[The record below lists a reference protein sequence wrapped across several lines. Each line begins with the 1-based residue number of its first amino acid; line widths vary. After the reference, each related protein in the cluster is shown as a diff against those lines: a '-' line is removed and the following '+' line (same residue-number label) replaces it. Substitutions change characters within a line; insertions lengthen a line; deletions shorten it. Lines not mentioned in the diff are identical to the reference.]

1 MTRKAFFIILLL
13 LSAYLPIHTQT
24 VSAVNPEPEDN
35 SAVIRLKTFE
45 KVWNTVNEKHFDPKF
60 GGVDWGKVG
69 ENYKPKVLAAKTD
82 DEFYRLLQEMLG
94 ELNQSHFGIYPPNAQ
109 ISVTGFGEAEIG
121 IDIQIID
128 RQIVITRVDANS
140 PAEKSGL
147 KTGFIIKKIDG
158 KTIAETLK
166 SVEERLAKRK
176 DTEAKKQLFRERVLM
191 ISIGGKADTSVNLE
205 ILDDRN
211 KTQNIQISRVV
222 YSGEMSQPMGN
233 FPAQRVIFESKRLAD
248 NIGYIRFNVWVVPQM
263 LKLRKA
269 MRLLS
274 DSDGIIFDLRGN
286 PGGIGAMASGLAGL
300 LIEKQSSLGTMKTRT
315 GEMNFSVFPQKDAF
329 SGKIVILTDYGTG
342 STSEVFAAGMQ
353 DVRRAKIVGETTAG
367 AVLPSVMEKLPTGA
381 LFQYAIADYKSPNKI
396 LIEGRGVKPD
406 IEVNLTRGS
415 LLKGQDLQI
424 EAAIKEI
431 LRKR

>member
-1 MTRKAFFIILLL
+1 MTRKPFLFILLL
-13 LSAYLPIHTQT
+13 LLAYLPISAQI
-24 VSAVNPEPEDN
+24 VSTVNPEPETKT
-35 SAVIRLKTFE
+35 AEIRLKTFE
-45 KVWNTVNEKHFDPKF
+45 KVWNTINEKHFDPNF
-60 GGVDWGKVG
+60 GGVDWSKVG
-69 ENYKPKVLAAKTD
+69 ETYKPKALAVKTD
-82 DEFYRLLQEMLG
+82 DEFYQILQEMLG

-128 RQIVITRVDANS
+128 RQVVITRVAADS

-147 KTGFIIKKIDG
+147 KTGFVIKKIDG
-158 KTIAETLK
+158 KTIAEILK
-166 SVEERLAKRK
+166 SLEERLAKRR
-176 DTEAKKQLFRERVLM
+176 DTEAKRQLFRERILM
-191 ISIGGKADTSVNLE
+191 TATGGKADTSVNLE

-211 KTQNIQISRVV
+211 KTQNLQIPRVV
-222 YSGEMSQPMGN
+222 YAGEMSQPLGN
-233 FPAQRVIFESKRLAD
+233 FPAQRVIFESKRLPE
-248 NIGYIRFNVWVVPQM
+248 NIGYIRFNVWVLPQM

-269 MRLLS
+269 MRLFS
-274 DSDGIIFDLRGN
+274 DTDGIIFDLRGN

-300 LIEKQSSLGTMKTRT
+300 LVEKQSSLGTMKTRT
-315 GEMNFSVFPQKDAF
+315 GESNLVVFPQSDAF

-353 DVRRAKIVGETTAG
+353 DIKRAKIVGETTAG

-396 LIEGRGVKPD
+396 LIEGRGVRPD

-424 EAAIKEI
+424 ETAVREI
-431 LRKR
+431 LKKR